1 MPTLTHD
8 APPIAFRDPKRAAE
22 HEPTNWSRAF
32 IDKKGARATARS
44 FRPQD
49 LKALQEMYF
58 QFEPKQIAQRIPPRT
73 EEQISRWLRCLT
85 HDGENIVALIGR
97 RLVGHA
103 VLCDLQDG
111 RAELAI
117 FVHQDFRNR
126 EIGTQLIQL
135 AKRAAMAAAYRQ
147 IWISV
152 ESSNLQAIHVF
163 QKNSFQ
169 FLGSFDTESEMVLDL
184 SPTGRQIDK

>member
-8 APPIAFRDPKRAAE
+8 APPITSRDLKSAGE
-22 HEPTNWSRAF
+22 HEATSWSRTF
-32 IDKKGARATARS
+32 IDKTGARATARS

-58 QFEPKQIAQRIPPRT
+58 QFEPKQIAQRMPPRT
-73 EEQISRWLRCLT
+73 EEQISRWIHCLT
-85 HDGENIVALIGR
+85 HDGENFVALVGR
-97 RLVGHA
+97 RLVGHT
-103 VLCDLQDG
+103 VLCNLQDG

-117 FVHQDFRNR
+117 FVHQDFQNR
-126 EIGTQLIQL
+126 GIGTQLIQL

-152 ESSNLQAIHVF
+152 ESSNLQAIRVF

-169 FLGSFDTESEMVLDL
+169 LIGSFDTESEMVLDL

>member
-8 APPIAFRDPKRAAE
+8 VPLIESGEVKRVGGNE
-22 HEPTNWSRAF
+22 TTSWSRTF
-32 IDKKGARATARS
+32 IDKAGARATARS
-44 FRPQD
+44 FRSQD

-58 QFEPKQIAQRIPPRT
+58 QFEPKQIAQRMPPRT
-73 EEQISRWLRCLT
+73 EEQISRWLYCLT
-85 HDGENIVALIGR
+85 HDGENFVALVGR
-97 RLVGHA
+97 RLVGHT
-103 VLCDLQDG
+103 VLCNLQDG

-117 FVHQDFRNR
+117 FVLQEFQNR
-126 EIGTQLIQL
+126 GIGTQLIQL

-152 ESSNLQAIHVF
+152 ESSNLQAIRVF

-169 FLGSFDTESEMVLDL
+169 FIGSFDTESEMVLDL
-184 SPTGRQIDK
+184 TPTGRQTDK